1 MAIKINNY
9 LKNLGKSIVYAAVDD
24 YTKTTAIGEFIGDE
38 SNQEL
43 AKTIYHGIRDYKTTL
58 KRAAEAI
65 TTSKVY
71 ITADSGFKYAL
82 EDLKTGNFYNKARQ
96 EKLMDQSFNAE
107 MGFDEFNFDEDFSD
121 TNDSKP
127 KISDDTLSTVNAI
140 KSTAEISTNAIAG
153 AVVRS
158 GKYNAD
164 VTKQSTAL
172 IISQQAK
179 FFGDLKNGVLNTNN
193 TLTNLVNFND
203 KVMTTHIENSRKFF
217 DETTKLARENNAI
230 LKELLDMER
239 VRFKEEQAIRDR
251 DNKRNASGKKNSL
264 YDILSSN
271 GVVDLR
277 DYFDIVKKNF
287 ADNIDN
293 LGLGMFKDQS
303 IEDLKMMVANPLGGL
318 VKMFISSVIG
328 PNIKKVHRSLD
339 KTFGSSFAN
348 LIAELNYK
356 GKNTTNPFLSALA
369 KVFGVDVKEKNKINT
384 SNYEKGPVPF
394 DGKTRKSIIEVIP
407 TYLSHISAALTGSEP
422 IYYDFDAGKW
432 TSYSKVKT
440 DFGKNLKSVKE
451 SATREIEES
460 VRNAMASIKSV
471 NEDVKKSLLRN
482 IKDYAYNNDTL
493 SGFENEAIMS
503 DDEKKLYEKISRKID
518 KRNVSLN
525 TLYAK
530 NSLRN
535 ALDSKEKSGDSILNL
550 LFNDYDK
557 KFNTKKL
564 DGKASIFGRAVDE
577 YGFDNLFY
585 LQNIYNELFWI
596 RKYGANVGGK
606 KSIKYRGGKNDID
619 APPGLNEKYLEAK
632 KRKEEEEK
640 AAKAA
645 QANNQSNENSDE
657 PNLSSDKYKAEY
669 DMERMSDSEKSVRA
683 IGKEF
688 KNSKFDALTSLA
700 TMAVKDPRKLITG
713 SLAIADRSLYDL
725 FFEHKYKDKDGREI
739 SGFFDLL
746 AFKLENTFTEVK
758 NFISDKVISPAW
770 KWIKSTAGD
779 FSEALFGKNF
789 FAGVKDEAKSQVKS
803 DASRLG
809 SRVTKAAKNIR
820 DAAANS
826 DVAKSAQEKIN
837 AIKADAEALD
847 GESGKHYNGARL
859 ITSDG
864 LTTISKGEAIIPA
877 DMNPYNPDMG
887 KTSRSDDRRR
897 EDKIRDAF
905 FDNLID
911 RNADGNISIGTA
923 AGLKARG
930 YANKVV
936 NNLKKILGD
945 RFGAESVNADFENF
959 SQNSTRTKA
968 RGFLGGAA
976 GGAAGGIFFGP
987 VGLLVGALAGGVVNI
1002 LRDSE
1007 TAKDILLGKKDEDK
1021 NRTGGI
1027 ISKNLQ
1033 DKIKKYAPDLFDIG
1047 LPAAAASGLLMGFG
1061 PLGMAV
1067 IGSGAVIAKNSKGI
1081 RETLFGKEFEVTDKD
1096 GTKRT
1101 VEIDGIFSRKLQRH
1115 IKKHVPGIAAATLST
1130 AVFGPFGGLLSNM
1143 VLGAGIG
1150 IIGTSTKFQELI
1162 LGYKDPRDPE
1172 GKKRRGG
1179 LVGALKSGFINP
1191 LIKVGKFLSGTFI
1204 DYMKDSLLI
1213 PIAKWSGVVGRELL
1227 HQSKNLSTILHQGI
1241 GYVLERLVGTSL
1253 YTKLNSLIDPYKQM
1267 AKQKFADFKNSKAG
1281 KLIGTVGKIGKTIID
1296 IPRISGKFLSNL
1308 ADISRMGQY
1317 GRGAVGMTTATQR
1330 LSDANTVGME
1340 YKTMGFDQYLAGL
1353 SDDELDEFK
1362 NKFYI
1367 MGGKTTSKAA
1377 YRDAR
1382 QTFSTQM
1389 SRYFRNTEN
1398 NLIKTLQKRF
1408 EEGDLTPKQIRRQ
1421 VDIIAK
1427 DKSLNDKEKQ
1437 ALLKIL
1443 YKYGKDIETARK
1455 AANGDEELAAKY
1467 KKEMIEKFG
1476 TEGYDFNSATG
1487 IASALNSIQNESM
1500 SHDDAAYKK
1509 QAQEEIEKSKKVQE
1523 DQLGAINVI
1532 KNYTASIGT
1541 MLAKR
1546 FGFDQTVFAA
1556 DSNAGSQNNSSNSNN
1571 NQTDA
1576 NANSQDNNSNNNQ
1589 TGANNSQSNSNTT
1602 QTDQNG
1608 RKLIETTDGSLEAE
1622 RSEKNA
1628 DIDRAEAEKEKKQN
1642 GIFDKLKGLFSN
1654 VKEKGKEV
1662 VKSEGGFL
1670 HNMAD
1675 TILGKG
1681 GALASMLKTSA
1692 MAALVGPLVIKAI
1705 PVFTKFLSDHKEE
1718 IISGGKAILS
1728 TFLDIAKDA
1737 GKAALSGIYESFSN
1751 GDFASGLLRIIA
1763 TAVIGN
1769 KMLGGLPVTLGKGAF
1784 KLGKKA
1790 YQLFKGGKTIADA
1803 ASVAGVAGDAVKATK
1818 TIKVAEDAAG
1828 VVGNAAKATKAVE
1841 VAGDA
1846 AKAAGAADDA
1856 VKVAGGVTSAGGIL
1870 SKLGGI
1876 KLGTKGKVALAA
1888 AAAYGAYKLFSSSTE
1903 KNVQANGGLQPGQL
1917 FTVDKNGQLVQLD
1930 ENGNPIIKKDDK
1942 QKEESG
1948 GVLPN
1953 LLDTADS
1960 VFTGYSLVKTAKNFL
1975 TGGKKLKD
1983 GATVAEGIVK
1993 AGGAADKAVKGT
2005 SALSK
2010 LTNFTSKVSTKVSAV
2025 STFAEKAEGALGR
2038 LVPGGKGLTGK
2049 GITFIKDLV
2058 VAGTRKLTTIFP
2070 KLGKVLPPNAIEKLG
2085 ETFVGHLVKNGYKYL
2100 AKLTPQI
2107 TAAMT
2112 GVGAVAV
2119 AVANA
2124 YFAFDSIYNQGW
2136 RQWYNNAEVLYNEDL
2151 GDDVKYLSVLS
2162 GVISALL
2169 FSVIPVK
2176 FIFKILASCVGID
2189 LSAAQQRAQYAI
2201 DAYNADKKNHPKGA
2215 PARVKDIEEYNALY
2229 EKGLL
2234 ESVKETGETLLT
2246 FGKNTLTK
2254 MNQAAKYIGTY
2265 IGDKAKAAKNWAKN
2279 NAKWLAEAGMNWFK
2293 QKFNSASTFVGN
2305 TVKKVKDFASEK
2317 INSIITRFDNASKA
2331 YTKDGVTA
2339 AVTAFFTDPA
2349 SNKAETPNSK
2359 KRGLWYTKN
2368 NVDYLIEQ
2376 NKDKNWTEKDAKN
2389 YLENE
2394 IGMIPAPA
2402 SVYSKQQPKG
2412 KHFGRGYYKQTQ
2424 YANIGFNIPGDTI
2437 HQTIGDSGCGP
2448 VAAVNALQA
2457 LGRGTGANDPVI
2469 QASSYALSGGFKGKD
2484 TGTDPRF
2491 FNSYANKYNASAKNI
2506 PESNVKSEL
2515 QKGHPVVLSGEDSNG
2530 ESDKHPFAEYPHY
2543 VTATGYNAKNDT
2555 VTIQDPESN
2564 YDNQRYKLSNVLRKT
2579 TMAKSFSK
2587 NKNTYH
2593 SRSRKFGR
2601 GTEQVPNAQNCEMV
2615 KYAEIV
2621 AGITGVRSDFILAQL
2636 IQESGWDYFKPGT
2649 HKDGYNYGNAGGE
2662 GGLNTYD
2669 YLEEAAY
2676 YMANNTI
2683 AYGDHRKE
2691 LAAASQAGDPAAFAK
2706 ILKDAGYYEDSLEH
2720 YTNGITSILNNLKEK
2735 GYKVGA
2741 INVSGASSSKSA
2753 PQNSYGIFDKVFKPF
2768 DSLNNSLNGVMSNIT
2783 KSSGLD
2789 KLSKLGTSIFGG
2801 LIGGQ
2806 SPSEGNNSSSSNG
2819 NWNSSAATPESIR
2832 KASEWA
2838 EQVKDHVQDDVNPPY
2853 WYGNLGCTA
2862 FVNDY
2867 LAKAGISPIS
2877 LNTPQAM
2884 EDAKKAGMWKDA
2896 SQPAYEGDVGIIDTD
2911 GNMDEPDHAVI
2922 EDGKGG
2928 FWSNMSTG
2936 HKIAHGSHSNCFE
2949 DIWGYIATGAGG
2961 GKVNA
2966 GGTAT
2971 DRDKAESGAGK
2982 HGPLALRFGRGK
2994 SSKNQLN
3001 RLGKSINSSNAANK
3015 HFGRGI
3021 DDLFNSGSLNGS
3033 IQNINNFVTR
3043 GNQTIANAVSS
3054 ILPNNSSGNV
3064 SNNTY
3069 TGQAGIIEL
3078 LKIAVQLLATIST
3091 NTGKNN
3097 GVSKEYLQAQQASI
3111 SSAIASIG
3119 QYISASN
3126 QSMMNGVSQMILANN
3141 GASSEQMHMT
3151 QSLTEL
3157 ASI

>member
-976 GGAAGGIFFGP
+976 GGAAGGMFFGP

-1179 LVGALKSGFINP
+1179 LVGVLKSGFINP

-1455 AANGDEELAAKY
+1455 AATGDEELAAKY

-1523 DQLGAINVI
+1523 EQLGAINVI

-1718 IISGGKAILS
+1718 IISGGKAVLS

-1751 GDFASGLLRIIA
+1751 GDFLSGLLRIIA

-1930 ENGNPIIKKDDK
+1930 ENGNPIIKKDD
-1942 QKEESG
+1942 
-1948 GVLPN
+1948 N
-1953 LLDTADS
+1953 
-1960 VFTGYSLVKTAKNFL
+1960 
-1975 TGGKKLKD
+1975 
-1983 GATVAEGIVK
+1983 
-1993 AGGAADKAVKGT
+1993 
-2005 SALSK
+2005 
-2010 LTNFTSKVSTKVSAV
+2010 
-2025 STFAEKAEGALGR
+2025 
-2038 LVPGGKGLTGK
+2038 
-2049 GITFIKDLV
+2049 
-2058 VAGTRKLTTIFP
+2058 
-2070 KLGKVLPPNAIEKLG
+2070 
-2085 ETFVGHLVKNGYKYL
+2085 
-2100 AKLTPQI
+2100 
-2107 TAAMT
+2107 
-2112 GVGAVAV
+2112 
-2119 AVANA
+2119 
-2124 YFAFDSIYNQGW
+2124 
-2136 RQWYNNAEVLYNEDL
+2136 
-2151 GDDVKYLSVLS
+2151 
-2162 GVISALL
+2162 
-2169 FSVIPVK
+2169 
-2176 FIFKILASCVGID
+2176 
-2189 LSAAQQRAQYAI
+2189 
-2201 DAYNADKKNHPKGA
+2201 
-2215 PARVKDIEEYNALY
+2215 
-2229 EKGLL
+2229 
-2234 ESVKETGETLLT
+2234 
-2246 FGKNTLTK
+2246 
-2254 MNQAAKYIGTY
+2254 
-2265 IGDKAKAAKNWAKN
+2265 
-2279 NAKWLAEAGMNWFK
+2279 
-2293 QKFNSASTFVGN
+2293 
-2305 TVKKVKDFASEK
+2305 
-2317 INSIITRFDNASKA
+2317 
-2331 YTKDGVTA
+2331 
-2339 AVTAFFTDPA
+2339 
-2349 SNKAETPNSK
+2349 
-2359 KRGLWYTKN
+2359 
-2368 NVDYLIEQ
+2368 
-2376 NKDKNWTEKDAKN
+2376 
-2389 YLENE
+2389 
-2394 IGMIPAPA
+2394 
-2402 SVYSKQQPKG
+2402 
-2412 KHFGRGYYKQTQ
+2412 
-2424 YANIGFNIPGDTI
+2424 
-2437 HQTIGDSGCGP
+2437 
-2448 VAAVNALQA
+2448 
-2457 LGRGTGANDPVI
+2457 
-2469 QASSYALSGGFKGKD
+2469 
-2484 TGTDPRF
+2484 
-2491 FNSYANKYNASAKNI
+2491 
-2506 PESNVKSEL
+2506 
-2515 QKGHPVVLSGEDSNG
+2515 
-2530 ESDKHPFAEYPHY
+2530 
-2543 VTATGYNAKNDT
+2543 
-2555 VTIQDPESN
+2555 
-2564 YDNQRYKLSNVLRKT
+2564 
-2579 TMAKSFSK
+2579 
-2587 NKNTYH
+2587 
-2593 SRSRKFGR
+2593 
-2601 GTEQVPNAQNCEMV
+2601 
-2615 KYAEIV
+2615 
-2621 AGITGVRSDFILAQL
+2621 
-2636 IQESGWDYFKPGT
+2636 
-2649 HKDGYNYGNAGGE
+2649 
-2662 GGLNTYD
+2662 
-2669 YLEEAAY
+2669 
-2676 YMANNTI
+2676 
-2683 AYGDHRKE
+2683 
-2691 LAAASQAGDPAAFAK
+2691 
-2706 ILKDAGYYEDSLEH
+2706 
-2720 YTNGITSILNNLKEK
+2720 
-2735 GYKVGA
+2735 
-2741 INVSGASSSKSA
+2741 
-2753 PQNSYGIFDKVFKPF
+2753 
-2768 DSLNNSLNGVMSNIT
+2768 
-2783 KSSGLD
+2783 
-2789 KLSKLGTSIFGG
+2789 
-2801 LIGGQ
+2801 
-2806 SPSEGNNSSSSNG
+2806 
-2819 NWNSSAATPESIR
+2819 
-2832 KASEWA
+2832 
-2838 EQVKDHVQDDVNPPY
+2838 
-2853 WYGNLGCTA
+2853 
-2862 FVNDY
+2862 
-2867 LAKAGISPIS
+2867 
-2877 LNTPQAM
+2877 
-2884 EDAKKAGMWKDA
+2884 
-2896 SQPAYEGDVGIIDTD
+2896 
-2911 GNMDEPDHAVI
+2911 
-2922 EDGKGG
+2922 
-2928 FWSNMSTG
+2928 
-2936 HKIAHGSHSNCFE
+2936 
-2949 DIWGYIATGAGG
+2949 
-2961 GKVNA
+2961 
-2966 GGTAT
+2966 
-2971 DRDKAESGAGK
+2971 
-2982 HGPLALRFGRGK
+2982 
-2994 SSKNQLN
+2994 
-3001 RLGKSINSSNAANK
+3001 
-3015 HFGRGI
+3015 
-3021 DDLFNSGSLNGS
+3021 
-3033 IQNINNFVTR
+3033 
-3043 GNQTIANAVSS
+3043 
-3054 ILPNNSSGNV
+3054 
-3064 SNNTY
+3064 
-3069 TGQAGIIEL
+3069 
-3078 LKIAVQLLATIST
+3078 
-3091 NTGKNN
+3091 
-3097 GVSKEYLQAQQASI
+3097 
-3111 SSAIASIG
+3111 
-3119 QYISASN
+3119 
-3126 QSMMNGVSQMILANN
+3126 
-3141 GASSEQMHMT
+3141 
-3151 QSLTEL
+3151 
-3157 ASI
+3157 